1 MKMPKLAVL
10 YLTGNDVCKKIQNY
24 RKKIIASIPTLK
36 YLDDRP
42 VFEEDRRF
50 AEAFMRGG
58 IEEER
63 AERRRWNQEKEDRW
77 RRNHEA
83 FRQMVGMPRTHPN
96 DEETRASDND
106 ANTSSVPTES
116 GTSTIPSVSSDR
128 ESAPSVPSVPSDRDS
143 APSVPSETGSLP
155 SETGSLVD
163 DMDEPPPL
171 ENVFNDEIEDVII
184 PESPKSVEAAEQ
196 QASSPF
202 LLKETEKV
210 EELKP
215 RSTRLLVEEVKDTEP
230 TPVPAKP
237 QSTRLLI
244 EEVDDEPAQE
254 EKPEATQIKI
264 EEVPEISDTPQAP
277 VIEEVPE
284 TKQIEEPAQ
293 TEEAPKAKV
302 VPVEDDAPDILADVE
317 EMPIPSKEEIQKKKA
332 EMLEQASNLLEEL
345 D

>member
-1 MKMPKLAVL
+1 
-10 YLTGNDVCKKIQNY
+10 
-24 RKKIIASIPTLK
+24 
-36 YLDDRP
+36 
-42 VFEEDRRF
+42 
-50 AEAFMRGG
+50 
-58 IEEER
+58 
-63 AERRRWNQEKEDRW
+63 
-77 RRNHEA
+77 
-83 FRQMVGMPRTHPN
+83 MVGMARTHPN

-237 QSTRLLI
+237 
-244 EEVDDEPAQE
+244 
-254 EKPEATQIKI
+254 
-264 EEVPEISDTPQAP
+264 
-277 VIEEVPE
+277 
-284 TKQIEEPAQ
+284 
-293 TEEAPKAKV
+293 
-302 VPVEDDAPDILADVE
+302 
-317 EMPIPSKEEIQKKKA
+317 
-332 EMLEQASNLLEEL
+332 
-345 D
+345 